1 MKKLMLGLLVFG
13 LTTQFMLSQVIKPIE
28 LSEVNVSVNYKYLDA
43 IDNKEVALP
52 VKMLE
57 EKVAFFN
64 LKESDLYSD
73 EYDTYQV
80 SFYIPEGKI
89 VAAYDNDGKILRTI
103 ERFKNIKLPKSVTIA
118 ITKRFPN
125 WAIVEDAYKVDYYGK
140 SGIAKKQY
148 KVKLKNK
155 DKKMIVKIDEEGE
168 FL

>member
-1 MKKLMLGLLVFG
+1 MKKLITGLLIFG
-13 LTTQFMLSQVIKPIE
+13 LATQFMYSQVVKPIE

-52 VKMLE
+52 VRMLE

-80 SFYIPEGKI
+80 SFYIPEGRI
-89 VAAYDNDGKILRTI
+89 VAAYDSDGKILRTI
-103 ERFKNIKLPKSVTIA
+103 ERFKNVKLPKTVSKA

-125 WAIVEDAYKVDYYGK
+125 WAIVEDAYKVNYYGL
-140 SGIAKKQY
+140 SGIAQKQY

-155 DKKMIVKIDEEGE
+155 DKKMVVKVDEDGE

>member
-1 MKKLMLGLLVFG
+1 MKKSLIGLLVFG
-13 LTTQFMLSQVIKPIE
+13 LATQFMFSQEVKPIE

-43 IDNKEVALP
+43 IDSKEVAVP

-57 EKVAFFN
+57 EKVSYYN

-80 SFYIPEGKI
+80 SFFIPEGRI
-89 VAAYDNDGKILRTI
+89 VAAYDSDGKILRTI
-103 ERFKNIKLPKSVTIA
+103 ERFKNVKLPRSVIVSVT
-118 ITKRFPN
+118 KNYPK
-125 WAIVEDAYKVDYYGK
+125 WKIVEDAYKVDYYGK

-148 KVKLKNK
+148 KIKLKNR
-155 DKKMIVKIDEEGE
+155 DKKMTVKVDEDGE

>member
-13 LTTQFMLSQVIKPIE
+13 FATQLMFSQEVKPIE

-43 IDNKEVALP
+43 IDSKEVAVP

-57 EKVAFFN
+57 EKVAYYN

-80 SFYIPEGKI
+80 SFFIPEGRI
-89 VAAYDNDGKILRTI
+89 VAAYDSDGKILRTI
-103 ERFKNIKLPKSVTIA
+103 ERFKNIQLPRSVIVSVS
-118 ITKRFPN
+118 KNYPK
-125 WAIVEDAYKVDYYGK
+125 WKIVEDVYKVDYYGK

-148 KVKLKNK
+148 KIKLKK
-155 DKKMIVKIDEEGE
+155 RDKKMIVKVDEDGE

>member
-1 MKKLMLGLLVFG
+1 MKKSLIGLLVFG
-13 LTTQFMLSQVIKPIE
+13 LATQFMFSQVVKPIE

-43 IDNKEVALP
+43 IDSKEVAVP

-57 EKVAFFN
+57 EKVAYYN

-80 SFYIPEGKI
+80 SFFIPEGRI
-89 VAAYDNDGKILRTI
+89 VAAYDSDGKILRTI
-103 ERFKNIKLPKSVTIA
+103 ERFKNVKLPRSVIVSVT
-118 ITKRFPN
+118 KNYPK
-125 WAIVEDAYKVDYYGK
+125 WKIVEDAYKVDYYGK

-148 KVKLKNK
+148 KVKLKNR
-155 DKKMIVKIDEEGE
+155 DKKMTVKLDEDGE

>member
-1 MKKLMLGLLVFG
+1 MLGLFVFG
-13 LTTQFMLSQVIKPIE
+13 LTTQFMFSQVIKPIE
-28 LSEVNVSVNYKYLDA
+28 LSEVKVSVNYKYLDA
-43 IDNKEVALP
+43 IDSKEVAVP
-52 VKMLE
+52 VKMLQ

-89 VAAYDNDGKILRTI
+89 VAAYDNEGKILRTI
-103 ERFKNIKLPKSVTIA
+103 ERFKNIKLPKSVTKA

-125 WAIVEDAYKVDYYGK
+125 WAIVEDAYKINYYGL

-148 KVKLKNK
+148 KVRLKNK
-155 DKKMIVKIDEEGE
+155 DKRMVVKVDEDGE

>member
-1 MKKLMLGLLVFG
+1 MKKLIVGLLFFG
-13 LTTQFMLSQVIKPIE
+13 LATQFMLAQVIKPIE
-28 LSEVNVSVNYKYLDA
+28 LSEVRVAVNYKYLDA
-43 IDNKEVALP
+43 IENKEVAVP

-57 EKVAFFN
+57 EQVAYFN

-89 VAAYDNDGKILRTI
+89 VAAYDEEGKILRTI
-103 ERFKNIKLPKSVTIA
+103 ERFKNVKLPKSVTMA
-118 ITKRFPN
+118 IVDRFPK
-125 WAIVEDAYKVDYYGK
+125 WRIVEDAYKVDYYGK
-140 SGIAKKQY
+140 SGIARKSY

-155 DKKMIVKIDEEGE
+155 DKKMTVKLDEDGE

>member
-1 MKKLMLGLLVFG
+1 MKKLITGLLIFG
-13 LTTQFMLSQVIKPIE
+13 LATQFMYSQVVKPIE

-43 IDNKEVALP
+43 IDNKEVAVP
-52 VKMLE
+52 VRMLE

-80 SFYIPEGKI
+80 SFYIPEGRI
-89 VAAYDNDGKILRTI
+89 VAAYDSDGKILRTI
-103 ERFKNIKLPKSVTIA
+103 ERFKNVKLPKTVSKA

-125 WAIVEDAYKVDYYGK
+125 WAIVEDAYKVNYYGL
-140 SGIAKKQY
+140 SGIAQKQY

-155 DKKMIVKIDEEGE
+155 DKKMVVKVDEDGE

>member
-1 MKKLMLGLLVFG
+1 MKKLITGLLIFG
-13 LTTQFMLSQVIKPIE
+13 LATQFMYSQVVKPIE

-52 VKMLE
+52 VRMLE

-80 SFYIPEGKI
+80 SFFIPEGKI
-89 VAAYDNDGKILRTI
+89 VAAYDDNGKILRTI
-103 ERFKNIKLPKSVTIA
+103 ERFKNVKLPKTVLKS

-125 WAIVEDAYKVDYYGK
+125 WAIVEDAYKVNYYGL
-140 SGIAKKQY
+140 SGIAQKQY

-155 DKKMIVKIDEEGE
+155 DKKMVVKVDEDGE

>member
-13 LTTQFMLSQVIKPIE
+13 FATQLMFSQEVKPIE

-43 IDNKEVALP
+43 IDSKEVAVP
-52 VKMLE
+52 VKKLQQE
-57 EKVAFFN
+57 VAFYN

-80 SFYIPEGKI
+80 SFFIPEGRI
-89 VAAYDNDGKILRTI
+89 VAAYDSDGKILRTI
-103 ERFKNIKLPKSVTIA
+103 ERFKNIQLPRSVIVSVS
-118 ITKRFPN
+118 KNYPK
-125 WAIVEDAYKVDYYGK
+125 WKIVEDVYKVDYYGK

-148 KVKLKNK
+148 KIQLKNR
-155 DKKMIVKIDEEGE
+155 DKKMTVKVDEDGE